1 MTADWTIEAGDAGR
15 GRVSHTAA
23 PRFTAVWTSGAE
35 DLAAIDGVCWTGE
48 GSNAE
53 DSLHVFGFV
62 WLDPA
67 PEQAEFERLMGRAA
81 AAIDEWISGQM

>member
-1 MTADWTIEAGDAGR
+1 MTADWTIEMDDAGR

-23 PRFTAVWTSGAE
+23 PRFTAFWTSGAE

-62 WLDPA
+62 WTDPA
-67 PEQAEFERLMGRAA
+67 PEQADFERLMQCAA